1 MSGRHLQPDFT
12 RGDVDT
18 IGGYA
23 AVHGRPAAFEGS
35 DGHAYSVEP
44 SADRVQGGEGAYGA
58 YLLFLRWRRI
68 GAPGV
73 EGHLE
78 TPYLAWG
85 ESAEA
90 ALGTL
95 GRLPLQDVRELLELR
110 LAETRPAPARPWWE
124 AMRDADDADDTDA
137 GRDDARRDDA
147 GRDDA
152 GRDDAGRTG
161 TDRRDARTRDDARG
175 DGTA

>member
-1 MSGRHLQPDFT
+1 MSGRHLPPDFG

-35 DGHAYSVEP
+35 DGLAYSVELC
-44 SADRVQGGEGAYGA
+44 ADRVADGEGPYGA

-68 GAPGV
+68 GAAGV
-73 EGHLE
+73 EAHLE

-85 ESAEA
+85 ESAA
-90 ALGTL
+90 AARERL

-110 LAETRPAPARPWWE
+110 LAETAPAPDRPWYE
-124 AMRDADDADDTDA
+124 AMHDEHDDEGHAA
-137 GRDDARRDDA
+137 
-147 GRDDA
+147 
-152 GRDDAGRTG
+152 
-161 TDRRDARTRDDARG
+161 
-175 DGTA
+175 

>member
-35 DGHAYSVEP
+35 DGHAYSVEL
-44 SADRVQGGEGAYGA
+44 SVDRVRDGEAPFGA

-73 EGHLE
+73 EGHVE

-85 ESAEA
+85 DSADA
-90 ALGTL
+90 ARATL
-95 GRLPLQDVRELLELR
+95 GRLPLQDARELLELR
-110 LAETRPAPARPWWE
+110 LADARPEPARPWWD
-124 AMRDADDADDTDA
+124 AMRDDDDDDHLV
-137 GRDDARRDDA
+137 RDGAA
-147 GRDDA
+147 
-152 GRDDAGRTG
+152 
-161 TDRRDARTRDDARG
+161 
-175 DGTA
+175 

>member
-12 RGDVDT
+12 QGDVDT

-23 AVHGRPAAFEGS
+23 AVHARPAAFEGS
-35 DGHAYSVEP
+35 DGHAWSVELC
-44 SADRVQGGEGAYGA
+44 ADRVQGGEAPFGA

-85 ESAEA
+85 ESADA
-90 ALGTL
+90 ALRAL
-95 GRLPLQDVRELLELR
+95 GRLPLQDARELLELR
-110 LAETRPAPARPWWE
+110 LAETAPAPARPWWE
-124 AMRDADDADDTDA
+124 AMRDDDDAHDGDA
-137 GRDDARRDDA
+137 HAAREDAPR
-147 GRDDA
+147 
-152 GRDDAGRTG
+152 
-161 TDRRDARTRDDARG
+161 
-175 DGTA
+175 